1 MRFGR
6 TVLICTAVWCAAIS
20 LLHHGLIQEERQAGR
35 SFRIGFL
42 PVT

>member
-6 TVLICTAVWCAAIS
+6 TVLICTALWCAGIS
-20 LLHHGLIQEERQAGR
+20 LLHHGLNREEHAAGR